1 MIVVIEKKHMVK
13 YKSKIMQ
20 IKCLIFLL
28 FSTIVF
34 SQNKAIVPTKGAIV
48 FKKLEIISD
57 VEKYKKSMGA
67 MSSKMVDF
75 QIEKELMDNL
85 MKPSE
90 DSIQI
95 NELKQTL
102 KSIIEEDINQDIE
115 NKDLKYHQI
124 FKKQLI
130 VNYQTF
136 NDNTYE
142 NYKIIDTYKNTLKI
156 VDKDSITIISDN
168 VNYQYSQDEVIEIN
182 EFREETKK
190 INNFKCFKVIL
201 LFKPNYN
208 EDDEFENFMNKYIH
222 KRELWVTDKIKC
234 TYHPIENHKEIIT
247 KYYPLEIIESNEV
260 IEGHFINYATILFS
274 IK

>member
-1 MIVVIEKKHMVK
+1 MVK

-85 MKPSE
+85 MKPNV
-90 DSIQI
+90 DSTEI

-102 KSIIEEDINQDIE
+102 KSIIEEDLNQDIE
-115 NKDLKYHQI
+115 NKDLKYYQI